1 MKYYTELTQDTLCAL
16 NPDIVECTKRKE
28 KIQYLNIESGFDIE
42 TTSEYQQGEKVAH
55 MYIWMFGIGMN
66 QPVYYGRTWEE
77 FLELT
82 GTLQQAYGLSL
93 SRRLVVYVHNLSY
106 EFQFIK
112 HLFDW
117 ESVFAMSKGSVLKA
131 VANCGIEFRC
141 SMKLSG
147 SSLANV
153 ARNLMGKYA
162 CEKKEGDLDYS
173 LIRHSET
180 ELTEAELGYC
190 ENDIVVV
197 VNYIAKEISLAG
209 GIHLLEMTN
218 TGRVRTRIKNA
229 LLYGGEKNRRKA
241 SAGTYQ
247 RARELMD
254 SLTMDVETYT
264 QCKNTFQGGFTH
276 SNPNLTQAVIENVS
290 SYDLTSS
297 YPTVMC
303 AEKFPMGTPRN
314 LKLETVED
322 VQKAMAG
329 FCVMFEARFTG
340 LRNKIGFESYFSVHK
355 CGVKGKHVAGN
366 GRIYEAEELV
376 TYITDIDL
384 MIAKN
389 VYSWDSLEIK
399 RVKAFPK
406 GYLPRAIINE
416 ILIMYKDK
424 TELKGVEGRED
435 DYMLSKGML
444 NSTYG
449 MCVTDPVKDEHT
461 FRGDEWVCELADKAE
476 KIDAYNNNKSRAL
489 YYPWGIW
496 VTAYARRNLWLA
508 ILNIG
513 EDYIYA
519 DTDSVKFINH
529 DKHVKFFEGYNKII
543 TQKLQDMCA
552 ELDLDAAMLC
562 PKTIKGELAPLGVWD
577 YEGTYSHF
585 KTLGAKRYLVKK
597 GDKYQLTV
605 AGLSKQNGLEYIK
618 EISGDDVKSI
628 FAHFNDGLF
637 IPADRTGKMTHTN
650 VEGEKKFICTD
661 YKGKQYN
668 VTTLSGMHLEPAS
681 FDMAMAEDY
690 KWFLKTQAEG
700 YTFTGD
706 TISL

>member
-1 MKYYTELTQDTLCAL
+1 MKNYTELSESTLCEL
-16 NPDIVECTKRKE
+16 NPSIVVSTKRKDRIE
-28 KIQYLNIESGFDIE
+28 YLNIPAAFDIE

-55 MYIWMFGIGMN
+55 MYIWMFGIGFN

-77 FLELT
+77 FAELT
-82 GTLQQAYGLSL
+82 GTMQQAYGLCL

-117 ESVFAMSKGSVLKA
+117 DSVFAMSKGSVLKA

-153 ARNLMGKYA
+153 ARNLTGKYK
-162 CEKKEGDLDYS
+162 CKKMEGDLDYS
-173 LIRHSET
+173 LIRHSGT

-197 VNYIAKEISLAG
+197 INYIAKEIEMYG
-209 GIHLLEMTN
+209 GVHLLEMTN
-218 TGRVRTRIKNA
+218 TGRVRTRIKQA
-229 LLYGGEKNRRKA
+229 LLYGGAKSQRKA
-241 SAGTYQ
+241 SAGVYA

-264 QCKNTFQGGFTH
+264 QCKNSFQGGFTH
-276 SNPNLTQAVIENVS
+276 SNPNKTWALWENVS

-303 AEKFPMGTPRN
+303 AEEFPMGSPRVI
-314 LKLETVED
+314 KLETVED
-322 VQKAMAG
+322 VKKAMDKY
-329 FCVMFEARFTG
+329 CVMFEARFKG
-340 LRNKIGFESYFSVHK
+340 LKNKIGFESYLSVHK
-355 CGVKGKHVAGN
+355 CLVKGKNIDSN
-366 GRIYEAEELV
+366 GRIFEADEIV

-384 MIAKN
+384 MIIKN
-389 VYSWDSLEIK
+389 VYSWDELEIR

-416 ILIMYKDK
+416 ILVMYKDK

-461 FRGDEWVCELADKAE
+461 YENDEWVCELADKAA
-476 KIDAYNNNKSRAL
+476 KIDAYNNSKSRAL

-508 ILNIG
+508 ILNIK

-519 DTDSVKFINH
+519 DTDSVKFLNH
-529 DKHVKFFEGYNKII
+529 DKHVKFFEGYNKMI
-543 TQKLQDMCA
+543 TRKLEIMCD
-552 ELDLDAAMLC
+552 ELGIDKAMLC
-562 PKTIKGELAPLGVWD
+562 PKTIKGESAPLGVWD

-605 AGLSKQNGLEYIK
+605 AGLSKQNGMDYIK
-618 EISGDDVKSI
+618 EMAGDDTNAI

-637 IPADRTGKMTHTN
+637 IPAERTGKMTHTN
-650 VEGEKKFICTD
+650 VEGEKRFICTD
-661 YKGKQYN
+661 YNGNKQE

-681 FDMAMAEDY
+681 FDMSMTEDF
-690 KWFLKTQAEG
+690 KWFLKTQAAG
-700 YTFTGD
+700 YTFNGD
-706 TISL
+706 AISL

>member
-1 MKYYTELTQDTLCAL
+1 MKHYSELTKETLRAL
-16 NPDIVECTKRKE
+16 SPAIVTSTKRKD
-28 KIQYLNIESGFDIE
+28 KIEYLNIESAFDIE
-42 TTSEYQQGEKVAH
+42 TSSEYVQGEKVAH
-55 MYIWMFGIGMN
+55 MYIWMFGVGMN

-77 FLELT
+77 FAEM
-82 GTLQQAYGLSL
+82 LSTVQEAFSLCL
-93 SRRLVVYVHNLSY
+93 SKRLVVYVHNLSY

-112 HLFDW
+112 HLFNW
-117 ESVFAMSKGSVLKA
+117 ESVFAMSKGNVLKA
-131 VANCGIEFRC
+131 VADCGIEFRC

-162 CEKKEGDLDYS
+162 CKKMEGDLDYS
-173 LIRHSET
+173 LVRHSET
-180 ELTEAELGYC
+180 ELTEKELGYC

-197 VNYIAKEISLAG
+197 CNYIAKEIEMAG
-209 GIHLLEMTN
+209 GVHLIEMTN
-218 TGRVRTRIKNA
+218 TGRVRTRIKHA
-229 LLYGGEKNRRKA
+229 LLYGGEKSQRKA
-241 SAGTYQ
+241 SAGVYA

-276 SNPNLTQAVIENVS
+276 SNPHKTWALWENVS

-303 AEKFPMGTPRN
+303 AEEFPMGAPRN

-322 VQKAMAG
+322 VKKAMEG

-340 LRNKIGFESYFSVHK
+340 VKNKLGFESYFSVHK
-355 CGVKGKHVAGN
+355 CLTRGKVENAN
-366 GRIYEAEELV
+366 GRIYEAEEMV

-384 MIAKN
+384 MIARN

-416 ILIMYKDK
+416 ILTMYSDK
-424 TELKGVEGRED
+424 TTLKGVEGRED

-461 FRGDEWVCELADKAE
+461 FEGDEWVCELANKIE
-476 KIDAYNNNKSRAL
+476 KIDAYNNSKSRAL

-508 ILNIG
+508 ILNIK

-519 DTDSVKFINH
+519 DTDSVKFLNH
-529 DKHVKFFEGYNKII
+529 DKHVKFFEGYNKMI
-543 TQKLQDMCA
+543 TQKLEMMCE
-552 ELDLDAAMLC
+552 ELDIDKNMLN
-562 PKTIKGELAPLGVWD
+562 PKTIKGEEAPLGVWD
-577 YEGTYSHF
+577 YEGTYDRF
-585 KTLGAKRYLVKK
+585 KTLGAKRYLVQK
-597 GDKYQLTV
+597 GDKFQLTV
-605 AGLSKQNGLEYIK
+605 AGLSKQNGMDYIK
-618 EISGDDVKSI
+618 EIAGNEPNAI

-637 IPADRTGKMTHTN
+637 IPAERTGKMTHTN
-650 VEGEKKFICTD
+650 VEGEKRFICTD
-661 YKGKQYN
+661 YTGKRSE
-668 VTTLSGMHLEPAS
+668 VTTLSGVHLEPAS
-681 FDMAMAEDY
+681 FDMSMTDDF
-690 KWFLKTQAEG
+690 KWFLQTQASG

>member
-1 MKYYTELTQDTLCAL
+1 
-16 NPDIVECTKRKE
+16 
-28 KIQYLNIESGFDIE
+28 
-42 TTSEYQQGEKVAH
+42 EYQQGEKVAH

-77 FLELT
+77 FIELT

-297 YPTVMC
+297 YPTV
-303 AEKFPMGTPRN
+303 
-314 LKLETVED
+314 
-322 VQKAMAG
+322 
-329 FCVMFEARFTG
+329 
-340 LRNKIGFESYFSVHK
+340 
-355 CGVKGKHVAGN
+355 
-366 GRIYEAEELV
+366 
-376 TYITDIDL
+376 
-384 MIAKN
+384 
-389 VYSWDSLEIK
+389 
-399 RVKAFPK
+399 
-406 GYLPRAIINE
+406 
-416 ILIMYKDK
+416 
-424 TELKGVEGRED
+424 
-435 DYMLSKGML
+435 
-444 NSTYG
+444 
-449 MCVTDPVKDEHT
+449 
-461 FRGDEWVCELADKAE
+461 
-476 KIDAYNNNKSRAL
+476 
-489 YYPWGIW
+489 
-496 VTAYARRNLWLA
+496 
-508 ILNIG
+508 
-513 EDYIYA
+513 
-519 DTDSVKFINH
+519 
-529 DKHVKFFEGYNKII
+529 
-543 TQKLQDMCA
+543 
-552 ELDLDAAMLC
+552 
-562 PKTIKGELAPLGVWD
+562 
-577 YEGTYSHF
+577 
-585 KTLGAKRYLVKK
+585 
-597 GDKYQLTV
+597 
-605 AGLSKQNGLEYIK
+605 
-618 EISGDDVKSI
+618 
-628 FAHFNDGLF
+628 
-637 IPADRTGKMTHTN
+637 
-650 VEGEKKFICTD
+650 
-661 YKGKQYN
+661 
-668 VTTLSGMHLEPAS
+668 
-681 FDMAMAEDY
+681 
-690 KWFLKTQAEG
+690 
-700 YTFTGD
+700 
-706 TISL
+706 